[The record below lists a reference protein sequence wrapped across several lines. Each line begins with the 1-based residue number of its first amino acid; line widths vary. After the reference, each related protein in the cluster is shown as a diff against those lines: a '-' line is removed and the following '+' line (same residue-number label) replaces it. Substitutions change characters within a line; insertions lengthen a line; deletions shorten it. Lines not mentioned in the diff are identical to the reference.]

1 MSNKLTKE
9 IIDRLIEQSLNEQFH
24 VNNDVETY
32 ENTKET
38 KNKSKKDLDKLIE
51 EVILE
56 TLRKK

>member
-38 KNKSKKDLDKLIE
+38 KNKTKKDLDNLIE

-56 TLRKK
+56 TLHKK

>member
-9 IIDRLIEQSLNEQFH
+9 IIDRLIEQSLNEQSY
-24 VNNDVETY
+24 VNNNAETY

-51 EVILE
+51 AVILE

>member
-1 MSNKLTKE
+1 MNNKLTKE
-9 IIDRLIEQSLNEQFH
+9 IIDRLIEQSLNEHSH
-24 VNNDVETY
+24 VNNDVEIH
-32 ENTKET
+32 ENVKEV